1 MSDIKYVTLV
11 NNLTHVLAAEHKE
24 ARMNGLASRAV
35 VVSDIYD
42 RFSDVVDGISA
53 DILPDIAEVD
63 WQTVAIEPEDETL
76 ADVVD
81 KLVSTVNVSTVNLD
95 GEIVDGDDDDDDD
108 VCPFVGEC
116 GVWRSM
122 FSHAFDFV
130 QQGVEDA
137 ESGGFVD
144 ELTAYRVI
152 LAYMRGLRD
161 ASGMDSIG

>member
-42 RFSDVVDGISA
+42 RFSGVVDGISA
-53 DILPDIAEVD
+53 DILPDIADVD

-81 KLVSTVNVSTVNLD
+81 KLVSTMNLD
-95 GEIVDGDDDDDDD
+95 GEIVDGGADDQ
-108 VCPFVGEC
+108 CPFEGEC
-116 GVWRSM
+116 NTWQHLFGCVY
-122 FSHAFDFV
+122 DYV

-137 ESGGFVD
+137 ESGGFD
-144 ELTAYRVI
+144 GELPAYRVI
-152 LAYMRGLRD
+152 LAYMRGLLD
-161 ASGMDSIG
+161 ANGVDSIG